1 MSENKYEIKDY
12 KSAFECFKQRF
23 LEERK
28 SIFDLN
34 NENEILDNSSV
45 KYLIDNFVEN
55 GYGGKVSFI
64 EKIRFQLIT
73 KPNNLKEKEDNNL
86 KVLQKKALEV
96 LAHIVWL
103 WRLVPYNAKMSSTKA
118 SVEEIL
124 NLDETN
130 TVKIDDKNPF
140 FSSQIKGIAS
150 VGTYY
155 NTNKPF
161 ELAYVLKLLE
171 KLIKDMNQ
179 AQYIDREAIL
189 SLEEFKGEV
198 KISGK
203 YDLTYNENEKKYEEV
218 KSEKNEGVKSASIHH
233 ALLHF
238 FNSSNYEAIVSNG
251 HKTSIIKAFEDLSFD
266 KENGDEKIRNIKKTL
281 KEQFPNIEE
290 NNHFFY
296 QDEIRE
302 LWDPTIL
309 PAKNVIYYGA
319 PGTGKTYEITNL
331 VRRKTKNDRKYYKV
345 VQFHPS
351 FSYEDFIDGIKPI
364 STSNNGVQL
373 ELVNGIFKEM
383 CRSAYEELE
392 RFNNLSDEVKKKEK
406 EPKKF
411 YFIADEINRAE
422 LSRVFGELLLC
433 LEDDKRLRFEKND
446 NDEIKLKGELVKTQ
460 NSNLWEKEHAVA
472 LENGEYYF
480 GVPENIYFLGT
491 MNDID
496 RSIDSF
502 DLALRRRFKWV
513 RKDCNYDVISD
524 YLIENDADEYIN
536 EYIGDGK
543 EKGAAKGR
551 CILLNEYIS
560 NTLNLGKS
568 YELGH
573 TYFMKIKIRN
583 GKISKLAYENL
594 FDQEIGPLVTE
605 YLRAEYPDGKELEK
619 KLKEMKNLF
628 ITGSIKNNDTN
639 S

>member
-1 MSENKYEIKDY
+1 MSEEKYEINDY
-12 KSAFECFKQRF
+12 KSAFDCFVKRF

-28 SIFDLN
+28 SIFRLKED
-34 NENEILDNSSV
+34 NEVILTEESV
-45 KYLIDNFVEN
+45 QYLMYNFVNN

-64 EKIRFQLIT
+64 DKIKYQLINE
-73 KPNNLKEKEDNNL
+73 PKEKNENIVRN
-86 KVLQKKALEV
+86 ALEV
-96 LAHIVWL
+96 LAHVVWL
-103 WRLVPYNAKMSSTKA
+103 WRLVPYNAKMSSTEA
-118 SVEEIL
+118 SVKEIL
-124 NLDETN
+124 KLYESN
-130 TVKIDDKNPF
+130 TLKIDDKNPF
-140 FSSQIKGIAS
+140 FNSQIKGIAS

-161 ELAYVLKLLE
+161 ELAYVIKLFD
-171 KLIKDMNQ
+171 KLIKDKNQDQDINNQ
-179 AQYIDREAIL
+179 AIV

-198 KISGK
+198 KISGE
-203 YDLTYNENEKKYEEV
+203 YDLIYNDKEKNYQEV
-218 KSEKNEGVKSASIHH
+218 KAEKNEVTKSASIHH

-238 FNSSNYEAIVSNG
+238 FNSNNYEAFVSNS
-251 HKTSIIKAFEDLSFD
+251 HKIAIIKAFEDLINEETDDNAKIKSI
-266 KENGDEKIRNIKKTL
+266 KEKLQKD
-281 KEQFPNIEE
+281 FPNIKE
-290 NNHFFY
+290 NIHFFY

-331 VRRKTKNDRKYYKV
+331 VRRKTNNDRKYYKV

-373 ELVNGIFKEM
+373 ELINGIFKEM
-383 CRSAYEELE
+383 CIEAYKELE
-392 RFNNLSDEVKKKEK
+392 RFNNLSDEEKNQEK
-406 EPKKF
+406 EPKNF

-446 NDEIKLKGELVKTQ
+446 SGIYELKGELVKTQ
-460 NSNLWEKEHAVA
+460 NSNLWQKQHAVVCETI
-472 LENGEYYF
+472 ENYF

-513 RKDCNYDVISD
+513 RKDCNYDVIAN

-543 EKGAAKGR
+543 EKGTTKGR

-573 TYFMKIKIRN
+573 TYFMKIKIKN
-583 GKISKLAYENL
+583 GKISKSAYENL
-594 FDQEIGPLVTE
+594 FDQEIGPLLTE

-628 ITGSIKNNDTN
+628 TTGSIKNNDTN

>member
-1 MSENKYEIKDY
+1 MSECKYEEIKDY
-12 KSAFECFKQRF
+12 KSAFDCFVQRF
-23 LEERK
+23 LVEKK
-28 SIFDLN
+28 SIFRLKEAD
-34 NENEILDNSSV
+34 EVILTKESV
-45 KYLIDNFVEN
+45 QYLMDNFVNN
-55 GYGGKVSFI
+55 GYGGKISFI
-64 EKIRFQLIT
+64 EKIKFQLIT
-73 KPNNLKEKEDNNL
+73 EPKEKNENILRN
-86 KVLQKKALEV
+86 ALEV
-96 LAHIVWL
+96 LAHVVWL
-103 WRLVPYNAKMSSTKA
+103 WRLVPYNAKMSSTEA
-118 SVEEIL
+118 SVKEIL
-124 NLDETN
+124 KLYESN
-130 TVKIDDKNPF
+130 TLKIDDKNPF
-140 FSSQIKGIAS
+140 FNSQIKGIAS

-161 ELAYVLKLLE
+161 ELAYVIKLFE
-171 KLIKDMNQ
+171 KIIQDKNQDQDINNQ
-179 AQYIDREAIL
+179 AIV

-198 KISGK
+198 KISGE
-203 YDLTYNENEKKYEEV
+203 YDLIYNDKEKNYQEV
-218 KSEKNEGVKSASIHH
+218 KAEKNEVTKSASIHH

-238 FNSSNYEAIVSNG
+238 FNSNNYEAIVSNS
-251 HKTSIIKAFEDLSFD
+251 HKIAIIKAFEDLINEETDDNAKIKSI
-266 KENGDEKIRNIKKTL
+266 KEKLQKD
-281 KEQFPNIEE
+281 FPNIKE
-290 NNHFFY
+290 NIHFFY

-331 VRRKTKNDRKYYKV
+331 VRRKTNNDRKYYKV

-373 ELVNGIFKEM
+373 ELINGIFKEM
-383 CRSAYEELE
+383 CIEAYKELE
-392 RFNNLSDEVKKKEK
+392 RFNNLSDEEKNQEK
-406 EPKKF
+406 EPKNF

-446 NDEIKLKGELVKTQ
+446 SGIYELKGELVKTQ
-460 NSNLWEKEHAVA
+460 NSNLWQKQHAVVCETI
-472 LENGEYYF
+472 ENYF

-513 RKDCNYDVISD
+513 RKDCNYDVIAN

-543 EKGAAKGR
+543 EKGTTKGR

-573 TYFMKIKIRN
+573 TYFMKIKIKN
-583 GKISKLAYENL
+583 GKISKSAYENL
-594 FDQEIGPLVTE
+594 FDQEIGPLLTE

-628 ITGSIKNNDTN
+628 TTGSIKNNDTN